1 MSFYYL
7 LNARTEGRAVALR
20 FYDAQTSEMH
30 ETKDADYK
38 PYFYLPHPLSK
49 TDEEGIRSLYG
60 ETQVVQKRDLFTNEW
75 KELTK
80 VTVYTLD
87 APNKAPKLFDKVWES
102 EIEYTQSYVYDHNLT
117 FGAAYTN
124 SGNQLVTANS
134 ITPELENKFENTF
147 ADTKT
152 IDTQKYSQIKHWFSL
167 IQQPIPTVKPEL
179 LGLKEIDPER
189 LLHAFTLARVA
200 NVPVTMAYGSHRVS
214 DWLKSIIYAHLRKNN
229 ILIPTSTELRRGL
242 ETHRVPGALTVQPEA
257 GTYFNTV
264 VCDFESLYPSVID
277 SYNLSYETVNCP
289 HEECKTNR
297 INECEDHW
305 VCTKR
310 RGFWSILVGAIKDL
324 RIRWFKPL
332 GKDPTISE
340 QERRNAQAL
349 AKLLKLLSVSSYGVT
364 VRIHGLACPPLAECI
379 TGYGRWALQTTWDM
393 AKAQGMHPTY
403 GDTDSIFL
411 DNPQPGQVEWLLKA
425 AKEKLKL
432 DLAIEKQYS
441 LCVLPAAK
449 KAYFGIL
456 PDGTPDLKGLTA
468 IKSNSPRFIQR
479 VFQDCVKE
487 LANVR
492 NLEEYEEAKKR
503 IVTAVKQ
510 ANEDIK
516 QSKVPLEDLIYSV
529 QLFFDPNE
537 RLALNVTP
545 QPYQCA
551 VQLQEAGVKVKRNDV
566 MRFIKVKPFIYRGK
580 SFTVKP
586 AEQVKS
592 VREIN
597 IEDYV
602 RNMTTALSQTLA
614 PMGIKLEKP
623 EKRISDW
630 L

>member
-1 MSFYYL
+1 LSFYYL
-7 LNARTEGRAVALR
+7 LDARTEGRIIVLR
-20 FYDAQTSEMH
+20 FYDVQTGEIQ
-30 ETKDADYK
+30 EIEDANYK
-38 PYFYLPHPLSK
+38 PYFYLQHPMSK
-49 TDEEGIRSLYG
+49 ADEEGTRSLYG
-60 ETQVVQKRDLFTNEW
+60 ETQIITKRNLFTDEV
-75 KELTK
+75 KELTR

-87 APNKAPKLFDKVWES
+87 ALRKAPKLFDKIWES
-102 EIEYTQSYVYDHNLT
+102 EIECTQSYVYDHNLT
-117 FGAAYTN
+117 FGAAYVN
-124 SGNQLVTANS
+124 SGNQLVTANG
-134 ITPELENKFENTF
+134 ITSELENKFENIF

-152 IDTQKYSQIKHWFSL
+152 ADAQKHSQIRHWFSL
-167 IQQPIPTVKPEL
+167 IQQPIPQLKPEQ
-179 LGLKEIDPER
+179 LGVEEIDPER
-189 LLHAFTLARVA
+189 LLHAFTLARIA
-200 NVPVTMAYGSHRVS
+200 NVPVAMAYRSHRVS
-214 DWLKSIIYAHLRKNN
+214 DWLKSIIYAHLRKRN

-242 ETHRVPGALTVQPEA
+242 ETHRVPGALTVQPKA

-289 HEECKTNR
+289 HEECRANR
-297 INECEDHW
+297 ISECKDHW

-332 GKDPTISE
+332 SKDPAISE
-340 QERRNAQAL
+340 QERRNAQTL

-393 AKAQGMHPTY
+393 AKANAMHPTY

-411 DNPQPGQVEWLLKA
+411 DNPQPSQVEWLLKTV
-425 AKEKLKL
+425 KEKLKL

-492 NLEEYEEAKKR
+492 NLEEYEDAKKK
-503 IVTAVKQ
+503 IVAVVKHTDEYLKQ
-510 ANEDIK
+510 G
-516 QSKVPLEDLIYSV
+516 KVPLADLVYSV

-537 RLALNVTP
+537 RLALNVMP

-551 VQLQEAGVKVKRNDV
+551 VQLQDTGVKVKRNDA
-566 MRFIKVKPFIYRGK
+566 MRFIKVKPFTYRDK
-580 SFTVKP
+580 IFTVKP

-597 IEDYV
+597 VEDYI
-602 RNMTTALSQTLA
+602 RNMTTALSQTFV
-614 PMGIKLEKP
+614 PMGIKLEKS